1 MHIEIHVI
9 QDMAFLHLN
18 DANGLIDAL
27 NDVVDDLPFFE
38 ELQKETGGPLLKGL
52 KEFEVVV
59 DSDVLKDLSFVMP
72 NEFLVNFGV
81 YFLALQAQLVYYV
94 LKVVGFNFVLLQLYK
109 TGLHLLGFSG
119 VHGLLE
125 GSILILIFLLSLKQL
140 GAGFSL
146 GQNLPHEILAI
157 IFVEDFLD

>member
-1 MHIEIHVI
+1 MHVEIHII
-9 QDMAFLHLN
+9 QDMAFLNLN

-81 YFLALQAQLVYYV
+81 YFLALQA
-94 LKVVGFNFVLLQLYK
+94 
-109 TGLHLLGFSG
+109 
-119 VHGLLE
+119 
-125 GSILILIFLLSLKQL
+125 
-140 GAGFSL
+140 
-146 GQNLPHEILAI
+146 
-157 IFVEDFLD
+157 